1 MIFQEKSNYELFF
14 RVEVDVNGKSFIIE
28 DFVKI
33 PGKRTYESALNRL
46 IKTSKLFNSVSPK
59 VKITNAGVYKIK
71 EKEEEA
77 KK

>member
-1 MIFQEKSNYELFF
+1 MIFQEKNNYQLYFQ
-14 RVEVDVNGKSFIIE
+14 VEVNINGESFFVE
-28 DFVKI
+28 NFVKI

-71 EKEEEA
+71 EKEEENA
-77 KK
+77 K